1 MKIFPGNT
9 GTKPTCVLGSSEQA
23 AVADQLQQVGLKT
36 VRDSQLVM
44 FKKLNLSLSTESF
57 RHSFQWTCRGIKIS
71 FKDYG
76 AWI

>member
-23 AVADQLQQVGLKT
+23 AVGDQLQQVGLKT
-36 VRDSQLVM
+36 VRASQLVM
-44 FKKLNLSLSTESF
+44 FKKLNLSLSTESL
-57 RHSFQWTCRGIKIS
+57 RQSFQWNCRGIKIS
-71 FKDYG
+71 FKAYG